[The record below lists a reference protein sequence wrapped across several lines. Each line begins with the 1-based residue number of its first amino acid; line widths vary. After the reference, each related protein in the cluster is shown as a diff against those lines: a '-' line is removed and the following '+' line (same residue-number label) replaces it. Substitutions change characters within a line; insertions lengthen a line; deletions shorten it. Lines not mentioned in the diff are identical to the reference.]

1 MTPNGI
7 AAAPSFVIIPGMI
20 VCSERLD
27 GPMALGWPA
36 SIRKALPRFWNRT
49 PVRAS
54 AIAEPNFAN
63 SELMKLIAL
72 PSPSTTAR

>member
-1 MTPNGI
+1 MT
-7 AAAPSFVIIPGMI
+7 ALPSRVIIPGMI
-20 VCSERLD
+20 VCSDRLD
-27 GPMALGWPA
+27 GPIALGWSR
-36 SIRKALPRFWNRT
+36 SIRKALPRFWNKT

-54 AIAEPNFAN
+54 ATAAPNFAN